1 VHRLSYIVDNAL
13 LGTAIGGDSAYA
25 VYWYSVTLNPGDL
38 RTYVTYYGRS
48 TLTTDLRPPLALG
61 VHGPA
66 TLSVR
71 DQQYSPD
78 PFDIVAT
85 IANTGTAPA
94 TDVQLTL
101 NLPPELTLAA
111 GQTATQTVAG
121 GELAVDAEQQLTW
134 QVQATSQT
142 TERVVTYSVTAAAT
156 NTAPK
161 TVTRTIT
168 LPALVPV
175 TPPPPPPATTSWY
188 MDTVD
193 TEMVRRM
200 GCETGIAFYTRD
212 MEQTGIVVLF
222 FGGPFSNNDQDN
234 LRYGTRLPGGRK
246 FVSLDQIE
254 EAARAWT
261 DGFWACTDG
270 SRRFNVRLA
279 IATSN
284 DGNEVNVTH
293 GREWAG
299 MINRIG
305 SYIQNEGYRPQIAIA
320 GATNIELLW
329 NGPDATIAWVDGYES
344 VNNHAFYNVG
354 ACEGCPYASRPLPD
368 PNQAIFGI
376 DWTLEDIW
384 YVSWGS
390 PAARP
395 LPQIYATS
403 GVNAEQ
409 WQYLADWALNIKGS
423 RMRFAGS
430 FTQRQA
436 CDTLDN
442 PEPDCTGEDGKLG
455 TNDDR
460 NNTPEEGWRH
470 LWIQLN
476 RDDDTGQ
483 TPPFATDVNWPSR

>member
-1 VHRLSYIVDNAL
+1 
-13 LGTAIGGDSAYA
+13 
-25 VYWYSVTLNPGDL
+25 
-38 RTYVTYYGRS
+38 
-48 TLTTDLRPPLALG
+48 
-61 VHGPA
+61 
-66 TLSVR
+66 
-71 DQQYSPD
+71 
-78 PFDIVAT
+78 
-85 IANTGTAPA
+85 
-94 TDVQLTL
+94 
-101 NLPPELTLAA
+101 
-111 GQTATQTVAG
+111 
-121 GELAVDAEQQLTW
+121 
-134 QVQATSQT
+134 
-142 TERVVTYSVTAAAT
+142 
-156 NTAPK
+156 
-161 TVTRTIT
+161 
-168 LPALVPV
+168 
-175 TPPPPPPATTSWY
+175 
-188 MDTVD
+188 MDTVEPD
-193 TEMVRRM
+193 DVRDM
-200 GCETGIAFYTRD
+200 GCTAGREAQSGI
-212 MEQTGIVVLF
+212 IVLF
-222 FGGPFSNNDQDN
+222 FGGPSYDTAVQS
-234 LRYGTRLPGGRK
+234 YGTRLPGGTGSL
-246 FVSLDQIE
+246 VSVDQIE
-254 EAARAWT
+254 AAAKAWA
-261 DGFWACTDG
+261 DGYWSCKLSETAKVT
-270 SRRFNVRLA
+270 LA

-284 DGNEVNVTH
+284 NGNEVNATH

-354 ACEGCPYASRPLPD
+354 ACEGCPYARRPLPD

-442 PEPDCTGEDGKLG
+442 PAPDCTGEDGELG

-483 TPPFATDVNWPSR
+483 TPPFATDVNWPGR

>member
-168 LPALVPV
+168 LPVLVPV
-175 TPPPPPPATTSWY
+175 TPPPPPPQQRHGIWL
-188 MDTVD
+188 
-193 TEMVRRM
+193 RLNRM
-200 GCETGIAFYTRD
+200 MYEIWVVLPAEKHNRVLLCSSLADHHMILRSRA
-212 MEQTGIVVLF
+212 MEQGYQVV
-222 FGGPFSNNDQDN
+222 
-234 LRYGTRLPGGRK
+234 R
-246 FVSLDQIE
+246 V
-254 EAARAWT
+254 
-261 DGFWACTDG
+261 
-270 SRRFNVRLA
+270 
-279 IATSN
+279 
-284 DGNEVNVTH
+284 
-293 GREWAG
+293 
-299 MINRIG
+299 
-305 SYIQNEGYRPQIAIA
+305 
-320 GATNIELLW
+320 LW
-329 NGPDATIAWVDGYES
+329 
-344 VNNHAFYNVG
+344 
-354 ACEGCPYASRPLPD
+354 
-368 PNQAIFGI
+368 
-376 DWTLEDIW
+376 
-384 YVSWGS
+384 
-390 PAARP
+390 
-395 LPQIYATS
+395 
-403 GVNAEQ
+403 
-409 WQYLADWALNIKGS
+409 
-423 RMRFAGS
+423 
-430 FTQRQA
+430 
-436 CDTLDN
+436 
-442 PEPDCTGEDGKLG
+442 
-455 TNDDR
+455 
-460 NNTPEEGWRH
+460 
-470 LWIQLN
+470 
-476 RDDDTGQ
+476 
-483 TPPFATDVNWPSR
+483 